1 MTLRLLGCVVL
12 AALSAFAQS
21 DRGTLT
27 GTVAD
32 PAGAVVA
39 SAQMEI
45 RNVETGATYQA
56 ASTDT
61 GNYTMPQLPVGSYEL
76 TVTVPGFKKYVRQGI
91 VIQVAQTLRLDV
103 GLEVGAVSDSVTV
116 TGETTMLKTESA
128 ELSHVV
134 PVQRLQDLP
143 ILAIGGAASS
153 SQGLRFYLAQ
163 TQLIP
168 GTSYSNGV
176 NSVRVNGAPN
186 GTFRTQIEGMDATN
200 ALIPFSA
207 ASLQPSIDAVEETN
221 IQTSNYAAE
230 FGQVGGGLFNIT
242 MRSGTN

>member
-1 MTLRLLGCVVL
+1 MRLRLLGCVVL

-32 PAGAVVA
+32 LAGAVVA
-39 SAQMEI
+39 GARMEI
-45 RNVETGATYQA
+45 RNVETGATSQA

-61 GNYTMPQLPVGSYEL
+61 GNYTLPQLPVGSYEL
-76 TVTVPGFKKYVRQGI
+76 TVTVPGFKKYVRQRI

-103 GLEVGAVSDSVTV
+103 TLEVGAVSDSVTV
-116 TGETTMLKTESA
+116 TSETTMLKTESG

-134 PVQRLQDLP
+134 SVERLQNLP

-221 IQTSNYAAE
+221 
-230 FGQVGGGLFNIT
+230 
-242 MRSGTN
+242 